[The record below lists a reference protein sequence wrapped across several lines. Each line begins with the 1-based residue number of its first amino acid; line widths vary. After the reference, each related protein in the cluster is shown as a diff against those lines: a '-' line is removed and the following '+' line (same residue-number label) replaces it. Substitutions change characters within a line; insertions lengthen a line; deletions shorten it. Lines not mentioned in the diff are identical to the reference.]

1 MKRVTEKLK
10 SRAGASLLFAIL
22 VFLLCV
28 LAGTAALTAAAANS
42 GRYTHLEAEQQA
54 YLAVSSAA
62 KLFRDE
68 FVNSKYTAT
77 VETKKESNPTT
88 GDKTAGAVKDGK
100 IDAADPAK
108 SPFPDLTI
116 PTYYKDYLDS
126 AVGVKEGVPGSSV
139 TSAPGEFTVTF
150 EEIEVKVT
158 CEASGY
164 NLTFTFT
171 QGDSYKTELTLVGTA
186 NSSAPDVKTEE
197 DAATNTTTTT
207 TTKTVTVTW
216 QEENAIISQGRN

>member
-77 VETKKESNPTT
+77 AETVKENILST
-88 GDKTAGAVKDGK
+88 GAEISTKNEVKNGA
-100 IDAADPAK
+100 IEQADSAK
-108 SPFPDLTI
+108 SVDSTI
-116 PTYYKDYLDS
+116 PKKFDAYLKS
-126 AVGVKEGVPGSSV
+126 AVEAKEFSSSV
-139 TSAPGEFTVTF
+139 TTAPADFTVTF
-150 EEIEVKVT
+150 DKINVKVT
-158 CEASGY
+158 CVASGY

-171 QGDSYKTELTLVGTA
+171 LGNSYKTELTLVGTA
-186 NSSAPDVKTEE
+186 NSSAPDIKTEE
-197 DAATNTTTTT
+197 DTATNTTTTT

>member
-1 MKRVTEKLK
+1 MRRVWGKLK
-10 SRAGASLLFAIL
+10 SSAGASILFAIL
-22 VFLLCV
+22 VFMLCI

-42 GRYTHLEAEQQA
+42 GRYTHLKAEQQA

-77 VETKKESNPTT
+77 VETVKISNPTT
-88 GDKTAGAVKDGK
+88 VIDTKGDVKDGK

-108 SPFPDLTI
+108 SPSPDLKI
-116 PTYYKDYLDS
+116 PKYYKDYLDS
-126 AVGVKEGVPGSSV
+126 AVKVKEGFSSSG

-171 QGDSYKTELTLVGTA
+171 LGDSYKTELTLVGTA
-186 NSSAPDVKTEE
+186 NSSAPEIETKE
-197 DAATNTTTTT
+197 DTATNTTTTT

-216 QEENAIISQGRN
+216 QEENAVISQGRN